1 MKKTLSIALIIALIG
16 VVLCFAACGG
26 GGNVDDLSTTG
37 GEMTSMLDEATTL
50 MDEMEEG
57 LSDMFGDD
65 ETTEEDTT
73 SGDETTSQE
82 ATTGGETTTAQ

>member
-1 MKKTLSIALIIALIG
+1 MKKTLSIALIIALVG

-26 GGNVDDLSTTG
+26 GGNVDDLSTTA

-82 ATTGGETTTAQ
+82 ATTGGETTAAQ